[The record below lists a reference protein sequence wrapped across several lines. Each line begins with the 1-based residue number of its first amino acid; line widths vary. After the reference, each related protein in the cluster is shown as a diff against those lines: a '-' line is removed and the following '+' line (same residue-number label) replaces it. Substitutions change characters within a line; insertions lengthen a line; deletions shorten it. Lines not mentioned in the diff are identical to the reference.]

1 MSWTD
6 CQEDSTM
13 RQRET
18 KEQRLARNNR
28 EFEFPQNRI
37 KVARLRDNGSTG
49 DVLIPTQSFW
59 LRMCREEC
67 GTTHEETETVIK
79 DLPGRH
85 YFRIEICGS
94 NVGFGVILR
103 DSMRSPIVAISR
115 VSDNCVSPFY
125 HELQGLSLGLN
136 LAVKYRIIYLN
147 IICISERLACY
158 VMESWS
164 WMGSDCCPRRRDNPN
179 NPIEKKKYC
188 VDCAKRK
195 LAQMGES
202 KNADKILQLTG
213 EIFNT
218 ALEFVRE
225 GFHQFHLEA
234 ATKWLSTKA
243 VRHLAN
249 SGLNQ
254 ELRLP
259 EIGKDEEIAEI
270 FYKEVYRHGSAE
282 ELMLQKQQLEL
293 RRLGLH

>member
-1 MSWTD
+1 
-6 CQEDSTM
+6 E
-13 RQRET
+13 
-18 KEQRLARNNR
+18 
-28 EFEFPQNRI
+28 
-37 KVARLRDNGSTG
+37 NGTVG
-49 DVLIPTQSFW
+49 YVLIPTRSFW
-59 LRMCREEC
+59 LRMCRQEW
-67 GTTHEETETVIK
+67 GITHEETKTVIK

-85 YFRIEICGS
+85 LFRIEICGS

-115 VSDNCVSPFY
+115 VSDDSVSRFY

-136 LAVKYRIIYLN
+136 LAVKYRIFYLN
-147 IICISERLACY
+147 IICISEHLALY
-158 VMESWS
+158 IMERWG
-164 WMGSDCCPRRRDNPN
+164 WMGLDCCPRRRDNPN

-188 VDCAKRK
+188 VDCAKRQ
-195 LAQMGES
+195 LAQIGEN
-202 KNADKILQLTG
+202 KNVDKILQLTD

-218 ALEFVRE
+218 ALKFVRE

-234 ATKWLSTKA
+234 ATKSLSTKA
-243 VRHLAN
+243 AWRLAN

-259 EIGKDEEIAEI
+259 EIEKDEEIAEI

-293 RRLGLH
+293 QRLSSR